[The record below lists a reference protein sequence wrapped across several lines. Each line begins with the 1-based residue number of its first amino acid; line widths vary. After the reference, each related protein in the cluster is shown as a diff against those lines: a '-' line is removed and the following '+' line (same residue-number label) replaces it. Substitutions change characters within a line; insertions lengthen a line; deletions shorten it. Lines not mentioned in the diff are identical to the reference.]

1 MLISGS
7 DAEAIDII
15 ATELFANAPH
25 GTAVVIA
32 RPAYDVNVVTL
43 IDVRLPVPARLVSDV
58 VTPPRLT
65 RIATQESG
73 AGPVGFIGV
82 AAPAAQFVPAPGS
95 GITLGVC
102 TCTAVAGT
110 VTFTT
115 GATTPRSAARFA
127 MIQFKRV
134 YPAAP
139 IVILS
144 PNSASA
150 VDVYV
155 DATSPRSAT
164 LGSSDLQ
171 TNTRYVLSYQV
182 IER

>member
-1 MLISGS
+1 MDLLRHINISRS
-7 DAEAIDII
+7 DAEAI
-15 ATELFANAPH
+15 
-25 GTAVVIA
+25 VIT
-32 RPAYDVNVVTL
+32 RPAYDVNVVTP

-65 RIATQESG
+65 RIATQEYG

-82 AAPAAQFVPAPGS
+82 AAPIAQFMPAPDS
-95 GITLGVC
+95 GITVNAC

-115 GATTPRSAARFA
+115 GATNPRSPAQFAKIRFS
-127 MIQFKRV
+127 RV

-144 PNSASA
+144 PNPASA
-150 VDVYV
+150 VNIYV
-155 DATSPRSAT
+155 DSTSRRRAT
-164 LGSSDLQ
+164 LGSSDLRA
-171 TNTRYVLSYQV
+171 NTRYVLSYQV